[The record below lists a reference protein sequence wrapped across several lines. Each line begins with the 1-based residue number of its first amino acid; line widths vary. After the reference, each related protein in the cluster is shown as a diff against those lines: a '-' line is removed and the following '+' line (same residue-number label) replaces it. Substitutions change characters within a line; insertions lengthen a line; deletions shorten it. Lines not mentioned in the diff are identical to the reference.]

1 MSPSIP
7 VKSKEHNEITRVNDD
22 NGRVMNWDEVKE
34 IVGCR
39 LELLRREKSLQLKY
53 AAYKV
58 KIAQEYNSLDHYVCK
73 VILNWPKEIIV
84 HQKSFSNNLSP
95 QEYFSSK
102 TPSTH
107 YNLRLNDF
115 PYIVDASISHYILWS
130 KLPFEDQ
137 NDPDV
142 RKEIDSFLKEKFPG
156 EKEWVFFI
164 NPPRLQSVKSIW
176 HGHIFVRDVP
186 NNISE

>member
-7 VKSKEHNEITRVNDD
+7 VESMEHNEIARVDD
-22 NGRVMNWDEVKE
+22 NGHVMNWDEVKE

-53 AAYKV
+53 AAHKV
-58 KIAQEYNSLDHYVCK
+58 KIAQEYSSLDHYVCK
-73 VILNWPKEIIV
+73 VVLNWSKEIL
-84 HQKSFSNNLSP
+84 QKSSTSP

-115 PYIVDASISHYILWS
+115 PYIVDSSISHYILWS
-130 KLPFEDQ
+130 KLPFENQ
-137 NDPDV
+137 NEPDV
-142 RKEIDSFLKEKFPG
+142 KKEIDSFLKEKFPG

-176 HGHIFVRDVP
+176 HGHIFVRDIP
-186 NNISE
+186 NQN